1 MISPSERSTRY
12 GVEIKPPTLHV
23 ECEKLDQVL
32 VLLEGHTGAV
42 RVFDRYSHQLVV
54 DGTVQDAQKSL
65 GELAGRCQA
74 AKQHEGHGAAYDPTA
89 EDARFS
95 QEVSEAQG
103 APSDEVQIDPPPHRQ
118 TCQTNRH
125 TPDRVSASVR
135 EPVHGLVVPSFRSGA
150 LGVHSLDE
158 HGYLVLGG
166 FSGSGNQR

>member
-95 QEVSEAQG
+95 QEVSEKQSAL
-103 APSDEVQIDPPPHRQ
+103 SDEVQI
-118 TCQTNRH
+118 
-125 TPDRVSASVR
+125 SG
-135 EPVHGLVVPSFRSGA
+135 GLSIATAYYAGDLSTITRKRDKDGDERYIRSTFTR
-150 LGVHSLDE
+150 L
-158 HGYLVLGG
+158 
-166 FSGSGNQR
+166 RP